1 MQNLKLLKIE
11 KNSQWQIYIT
21 SAKNLVT
28 VNIDFRLQ

>member
-21 SAKNLVT
+21 SAKNLV
-28 VNIDFRLQ
+28 NIDFRLQ